1 MKSERDFIERKITDQ
16 ISKNKNNYYYMEEH
30 NYKVEDVN
38 SNAVEEMKEIL
49 NDGGTVTVTDSEGN
63 TYTVAST
70 DREGET
76 YTVASTDTN
85 TEIENAAESVERA
98 RQELMELI
106 SDPRIIQAYRKA
118 RGNAGR
124 QHVSK
129 TDKKKKKAKRRM
141 SNNSKKH

>member
-1 MKSERDFIERKITDQ
+1 MK
-16 ISKNKNNYYYMEEH
+16 EH
-30 NYKVEDVN
+30 NYKVEEIN
-38 SNAVEEMKEIL
+38 NIAVEEMKGQI
-49 NDGGTVTVTDSEGN
+49 NDGEIVTVTDSEGE
-63 TYTVAST
+63 TLTV
-70 DREGET
+70 E
-76 YTVASTDTN
+76 STDTN
-85 TEIENAAESVERA
+85 AENADAESVERA

>member
-1 MKSERDFIERKITDQ
+1 
-16 ISKNKNNYYYMEEH
+16 MEEH

-49 NDGGTVTVTDSEGN
+49 NDGGTVTVTDREGN

-106 SDPRIIQAYRKA
+106 SDPRIMRAYRKA
-118 RGNAGR
+118 RGFDTH
-124 QHVSK
+124 HVSK
-129 TDKKKKKAKRRM
+129 AEKKKKKAKRRM
-141 SNNSKKH
+141 SNKSKKH